1 MMQGAVEGFDGRW
14 DQMTYSGDAL
24 AIVLGD
30 DMLNDAG
37 EEGAETVVMRGE
49 WGGDGDERG

>member
-1 MMQGAVEGFDGRW
+1 MQGAVEGFDGRW